1 MRRQISYIFLSHH
14 QFRTKYGYLM
24 GKIMKI
30 CWWWLLNV
38 WIRFWKIFSYF
49 ACLFMSRAFNKL
61 KNKCQ
66 KVSIHSFISL
76 LIFKCDDTRRNFF
89 ILFLYIYICYF
100 YCAFTYF
107 WIGLSCVVAMVC
119 ESVSTFDVYC
129 AVLPNT
135 KKLSLPNKVFLMCH
149 RRKDCWTIVSSA
161 KEDFF
166 FFFFSFII
174 FLFLSPLRLTLYFS
188 KFIYVLLE
196 TRRFWFIVRYT
207 SL

>member
-1 MRRQISYIFLSHH
+1 MTQEE
-14 QFRTKYGYLM
+14 
-24 GKIMKI
+24 
-30 CWWWLLNV
+30 
-38 WIRFWKIFSYF
+38 IFS
-49 ACLFMSRAFNKL
+49 
-61 KNKCQ
+61 
-66 KVSIHSFISL
+66 
-76 LIFKCDDTRRNFF
+76 
-89 ILFLYIYICYF
+89 LYIYICYF
-100 YCAFTYF
+100 YCAFTF
-107 WIGLSCVVAMVC
+107 LRKNLLDRSLGVVAMVC

-149 RRKDCWTIVSSA
+149 RRKDCRTIVSSA

-166 FFFFSFII
+166 FFLFFFIYY
-174 FLFLSPLRLTLYFS
+174 FLFLSPLCLTLYFS

>member
-1 MRRQISYIFLSHH
+1 MLMMIIECLDLLLERYFHISHACSCRELS
-14 QFRTKYGYLM
+14 
-24 GKIMKI
+24 I
-30 CWWWLLNV
+30 N
-38 WIRFWKIFSYF
+38 WKINAKKSQFILLF
-49 ACLFMSRAFNKL
+49 HCLYSNAMT
-61 KNKCQ
+61 Q
-66 KVSIHSFISL
+66 EEI
-76 LIFKCDDTRRNFF
+76 FF

-107 WIGLSCVVAMVC
+107 CERISWIGLSCVVAMVC

-166 FFFFSFII
+166 SFFHLLYFYFFLLSVSLFI
-174 FLFLSPLRLTLYFS
+174 FLNLYLFFWKLADSGSSCDIHRYKIHNISSNLSGIMDNF
-188 KFIYVLLE
+188 FVIE
-196 TRRFWFIVRYT
+196 FEF
-207 SL
+207 